1 MSVLELF
8 IIPSSLIFCYIF
20 KGIIVYIL
28 WVETDTKQHEI
39 RQRKT
44 FKEYFMS
51 CQLESVSTELSI
63 KDCLICKSELYKVVL
78 RGVSEIHLTIHL
90 T

>member
-8 IIPSSLIFCYIF
+8 IIPFSLISCCIF
-20 KGIIVYIL
+20 KGIIIYIL
-28 WVETDTKQHEI
+28 WVETDTDQPAI
-39 RQRKT
+39 RQT
-44 FKEYFMS
+44 FKEYFMD
-51 CQLESVSTELSI
+51 CQLESVNSELSI

-78 RGVSEIHLTIHL
+78 KGVSEIHLTIHL